1 MAVDL
6 SKTHMLE
13 GDNWVMQPNV
23 AVQYRASLASQL
35 EDWLKGIDRHT
46 ANLPAGVEEECTPD
60 MACCCPTAAWPMDM
74 RQQFV
79 EASEEDR
86 HRMMFAGLG
95 NVLAAKLPP
104 DAPAVYLAG
113 GDPETVAKH

>member
-46 ANLPAGVEEECTPD
+46 TDLPEGIEYECTPD
-60 MACCCPTAAWPMDM
+60 MACCCPTAAWPIDM
-74 RQQFV
+74 RKHFA
-79 EASEEDR
+79 EANEQDR
-86 HRMMFAGLG
+86 QLMLLSGLQ
-95 NVLAAKLPP
+95 NVLSSDP
-104 DAPAVYLAG
+104 DAPRAYVAG
-113 GDPETVAKH
+113 ATVAKH